1 MDPAEYIHSVKEQLK
16 AYDFEEVDIVG
27 ESGYLCF
34 RREKSRLVR
43 DQEEL
48 VFIAELESNSVD
60 ELKSHFDE
68 VIKTGKA
75 VFSEGGTI
83 PVRQW
88 YFVAV
93 TNSGSRA
100 LRVAT
105 ERGSDSF
112 SINNKSFG
120 GFFLPVLID
129 LEESRL
135 KHGDVSIK
143 HKVTHFSEMKKNAED
158 YFSL

>member
-1 MDPAEYIHSVKEQLK
+1 MDSIDYIHSVKEQLR
-16 AYDFEEVDIVG
+16 AYDFEEVDIV
-27 ESGYLCF
+27 EQSGYLCF
-34 RREKSRLVR
+34 RRNKSRMVR

-48 VFIAELESNSVD
+48 VFITELESVSVD
-60 ELKSHFDE
+60 KLKSHFDD
-68 VIKTGKA
+68 VIDAGKA
-75 VFSEGGTI
+75 VFSEDGTLT
-83 PVRQW
+83 VRQW

-93 TNSGSRA
+93 TNSASRA

-105 ERGSDSF
+105 ERGSGSF
-112 SINNKSFG
+112 SLNGSFG

-135 KHGDVSIK
+135 KYGDISMK
-143 HKVTHFSEMKKNAED
+143 HRVAHFSDMKKNAEN

>member
-1 MDPAEYIHSVKEQLK
+1 MDSVDYIHSIKEQLR
-16 AYDFEEVDIVG
+16 AYDFEEVNII
-27 ESGYLCF
+27 EQSGYLCF
-34 RREKSRLVR
+34 RREKSRIVR
-43 DQEEL
+43 DQEEV
-48 VFIAELESNSVD
+48 VFIAGLESVSVD
-60 ELKSHFDE
+60 ELKSHLND
-68 VIKTGKA
+68 VIEAGEA
-75 VFSEGGTI
+75 VFSEEGTLT
-83 PVRQW
+83 VRHL

-93 TNSGSRA
+93 TNSASRA

-112 SINNKSFG
+112 SLNDSVG

-135 KHGDVSIK
+135 KYGDVSMK
-143 HKVTHFSEMKKNAED
+143 HRVTHFTEMKKNAED

>member
-1 MDPAEYIHSVKEQLK
+1 MDPVDYIHSVKEQLR
-16 AYDFEEVDIVG
+16 AYDFEEVDIT
-27 ESGYLCF
+27 EQSEYICF
-34 RREKSRLVR
+34 RREKSRIVR

-48 VFIAELESNSVD
+48 VFITKLESVSVD
-60 ELKSHFDE
+60 ELKSHFDD
-68 VIKTGKA
+68 VIEAGEA
-75 VFSEGGTI
+75 MFSEGGTLI
-83 PVRQW
+83 VRHL

-93 TNSGSRA
+93 TNSTSRA

-105 ERGSDSF
+105 ERGSDRF
-112 SINNKSFG
+112 SINDSIG

-135 KHGDVSIK
+135 KCGDVSMK
-143 HKVTHFSEMKKNAED
+143 HKVTHFPEMKKNAED